1 MADGLLNMR
10 SRPYLSENLFD
21 IPVDEGTRGMI
32 LPVGKRG
39 GQRSIAFPQMALDA
53 YQSYLAPYQAYS
65 GELGMPSVDNPA
77 FTDATTQFGVD
88 FGLLPALGTAAIAK
102 PSPNVLRMG
111 MGGADTVS
119 GGAVRGPEVDELGF
133 YSQALETAK
142 NLQQAKGTGEQFR
155 KMLTSGGVKP
165 DEIKFTPELEG
176 LLSQPKVT
184 RDEVV
189 GLLQE
194 NRIRPEQTMLSS
206 VDSEFEGMRFP
217 EFAEELDIYD
227 AYGKEYVADE
237 AQYLMEVS
245 PEEVAEAFSRTARG
259 ATDEDVDKVQKALEE
274 GNLTSLAY
282 RDSDLFIDDD
292 RISDVIGDVEKAA
305 ETLVSER
312 YSYDPVLRL
321 RDPDTGYEIIG
332 TDDIGYTIKNEDG
345 NTLRGER
352 YSLAEARIEA
362 ETDAMDR
369 EIIGMPNAG
378 DTRFMN
384 STEDGGTNYR
394 EMLLQV
400 PKYEGMTDEFI
411 ATGHYDEPNIAV
423 HARTKDRSSDTG
435 VNDVLYV
442 EELQS
447 DWGQRGRN
455 RGFNTPKD
463 RAKIEEIRKEEA
475 KFFEVHDEASTRFDD
490 FQKEEGAKLAKILGG
505 KYEHSS
511 NRVYDADGKRLL
523 SGVNVNMYLDG
534 EHILATNAKG
544 EEVIL
549 KPPEGVGKKYREVK
563 DARKKSYDEYLPYY
577 KQSKMFTAEIPV
589 GPFVGNSDKF
599 AELGVKRLI
608 NQAVKENKN
617 SVVFSSGDVQY
628 DRWNEEGL
636 QTFYDKIIPKAGAKV
651 AKRLDPDAYAGVKFF
666 EDATGDVS
674 GDRFV
679 IQITPKMRE
688 KALGGQPLFNA
699 PVAPLPAT
707 SLLGEDKPAMSP
719 EQMYQAGII

>member
-1 MADGLLNMR
+1 MVDGLLNMR
-10 SRPYLSENLFD
+10 SRPYVSENLFD
-21 IPVDEGTRGMI
+21 IPVDEGKRGMI
-32 LPVGKRG
+32 LPLGKRG
-39 GQRSIAFPQMALDA
+39 GQTSFAFPQMALDA
-53 YQSYLAPYQAYS
+53 YQSLLTPYKAYS

-77 FTDATTQFGVD
+77 FTDAATQFAVD

-102 PSPNVLRMG
+102 QSPNVLRMG

-155 KMLTSGGVKP
+155 KMLLSAGVKP

-194 NRIRPEQTMLSS
+194 NRIRPEQTVLPAAPEKSS
-206 VDSEFEGMRFP
+206 EGMSFP
-217 EFAEELDIYD
+217 AQAEELSIDV
-227 AYGKEYVADE
+227 AYGPTYIDDRTADMIGDDYYANYVAEE
-237 AQYLMEVS
+237 ATSAGREDLNIEAMRKAVLEDDFSLLNANEDGFVRDS
-245 PEEVAEAFSRTARG
+245 LESLVAE
-259 ATDEDVDKVQKALEE
+259 E
-274 GNLTSLAY
+274 
-282 RDSDLFIDDD
+282 
-292 RISDVIGDVEKAA
+292 
-305 ETLVSER
+305 

-321 RDPDTGYEIIG
+321 TDPDSGYEIVG
-332 TDDIGYTIKNEDG
+332 SDEMGYIIRNEEG
-345 NTLRGER
+345 NELRGER

-369 EIIGMPNAG
+369 GIIGFG
-378 DTRFMN
+378 GGETRFMEY
-384 STEDGGTNYR
+384 TEGGGDNYR

-400 PKYEGMTDEFI
+400 PEYAGRETDF
-411 ATGHYDEPNIAV
+411 TYSGHFDEPNIVV
-423 HARTKDRSSDTG
+423 HARTKDRNFG
-435 VNDVLYV
+435 VGDKGEGNTLYV
-442 EELQS
+442 EEMQS
-447 DWGQRGRN
+447 DWGQQGRQQ
-455 RGFNTPKD
+455 GFDTPKEKQD
-463 RAKIEEIRKEEA
+463 LQSAMEQYEPFLNEKNKQNSIKNEAKRDFAKLVAKQIGGEVSGSSSGGSVYLHDKPVMNDYNAEEILMSGSGEIR
-475 KFFEVHDEASTRFDD
+475 
-490 FQKEEGAKLAKILGG
+490 L
-505 KYEHSS
+505 
-511 NRVYDADGKRLL
+511 YDPL
-523 SGVNVNMYLDG
+523 SGQYRQVSVTVPKEIKDKYKSSKKRWNELD
-534 EHILATNAKG
+534 
-544 EEVIL
+544 EES
-549 KPPEGVGKKYREVK
+549 K
-563 DARKKSYDEYLPYY
+563 DLQKLIRKKADTPL
-577 KQSKMFTAEIPV
+577 A
-589 GPFVGNSDKF
+589 PFVGNSEKF
-599 AELGVKRLI
+599 AEVGIKRLI

-636 QTFYDKIIPKAGAKV
+636 QTFYDKIIPKVGAKV
-651 AKRLDPDAYAGVKFF
+651 AKRLDPDAYAGVKFV

-688 KALGGQPLFNA
+688 KALEGQPLFNA

>member
-155 KMLTSGGVKP
+155 KMLLSAGVKP

-194 NRIRPEQTMLSS
+194 NRIRPEQTVYTAPEKSS
-206 VDSEFEGMRFP
+206 EGMSFP
-217 EFAEELDIYD
+217 AQAEELSIDV
-227 AYGKEYVADE
+227 AYGPRYIDDRTADMIGDDYYANYVAEE
-237 AQYLMEVS
+237 ATSAGREDLNIEAMRKAVLEDDFS
-245 PEEVAEAFSRTARG
+245 ILNAEEDGFVRDSLESLVAE
-259 ATDEDVDKVQKALEE
+259 E
-274 GNLTSLAY
+274 Y
-282 RDSDLFIDDD
+282 R
-292 RISDVIGDVEKAA
+292 
-305 ETLVSER
+305 
-312 YSYDPVLRL
+312 YDPVLRL
-321 RDPDTGYEIIG
+321 SDPDSGYEIVG
-332 TDDIGYTIKNEDG
+332 SDEMGYIIRDQGGNE
-345 NTLRGER
+345 LRGER

-362 ETDAMDR
+362 ETDAMGR
-369 EIIGMPNAG
+369 GIIGFG
-378 DTRFMN
+378 GGETRFMEY
-384 STEDGGTNYR
+384 TEGGGDNYR

-400 PKYEGMTDEFI
+400 PEYAGQKEGFVYS
-411 ATGHYDEPNIAV
+411 GHFDEPNIVV
-423 HARTKDRSSDTG
+423 HARTKDRSFG
-435 VNDVLYV
+435 VGDKAEGNALYV
-442 EELQS
+442 EEMQS
-447 DWGQRGRN
+447 DWGQKGRQKGFVTGET
-455 RGFNTPKD
+455 RDRYKEIERELKPLQDDIVKLSRESDDLIEMLAEDMAEFNTPKGFFNPLNPD
-463 RAKIEEIRKEEA
+463 FKYKANRGRIYRVLSDGSEVAEQGRSQVERDYLPSSQYGEDYKEIMSEINKMNAEATPLRKELSDLPSGA
-475 KFFEVHDEASTRFDD
+475 EVA
-490 FQKEEGAKLAKILGG
+490 
-505 KYEHSS
+505 
-511 NRVYDADGKRLL
+511 
-523 SGVNVNMYLDG
+523 
-534 EHILATNAKG
+534 
-544 EEVIL
+544 
-549 KPPEGVGKKYREVK
+549 
-563 DARKKSYDEYLPYY
+563 
-577 KQSKMFTAEIPV
+577 
-589 GPFVGNSDKF
+589 PFVGNSEKF
-599 AELGVKRLI
+599 AEVGIKRLI

-636 QTFYDKIIPKAGAKV
+636 QTFYDKIIPKVGAKV
-651 AKRLDPDAYAGVKFF
+651 AKRLDPDAHAGVKFV

>member
-1 MADGLLNMR
+1 MVDGLLNMR

-39 GQRSIAFPQMALDA
+39 GQRSVAFPQMALDA
-53 YQSYLAPYQAYS
+53 YQSLLTPYKAYS

-77 FTDATTQFGVD
+77 FTDAATRFSVD

-102 PSPNVLRMG
+102 QSPNVLRMG
-111 MGGADTVS
+111 LGGADTVS

-155 KMLTSGGVKP
+155 KMLLSAGVKP

-176 LLSQPKVT
+176 LLSQPKIT

-194 NRIRPEQTMLSS
+194 NRIRPEQTVYTAPEKSS
-206 VDSEFEGMRFP
+206 EGMSFP
-217 EFAEELDIYD
+217 AQAEQLDVYD
-227 AYGKEYVADE
+227 AYGRDYVADE
-237 AQYLMEVS
+237 AQYLMEDMS
-245 PEEVAEAFSRTARG
+245 EDVAEAFGRTALN
-259 ATDEDVDKVQKALEE
+259 ATEVDIAKVQKALEE
-274 GNLTSLAY
+274 RNLIALVD
-282 RDSDLFIDDD
+282 RDSELFIDNED
-292 RISDVIGDVEKAA
+292 ITDVIGAIEDAA

-321 RDPDTGYEIIG
+321 SDPDSGYEIVGSDDTGYIIR
-332 TDDIGYTIKNEDG
+332 NEEG
-345 NTLRGER
+345 NELRGER

-369 EIIGMPNAG
+369 GIIGFG
-378 DTRFMN
+378 GGETRFMEY
-384 STEDGGTNYR
+384 TEGGGDNYR

-400 PKYEGMTDEFI
+400 PEYAGQKEGFVYS
-411 ATGHYDEPNIAV
+411 GHFDEPNIVV
-423 HARTKDRSSDTG
+423 HARTKDRSFG
-435 VNDVLYV
+435 VGDKAEGNALYV
-442 EELQS
+442 EEMQS
-447 DWGQRGRN
+447 DWGQKGRQKGFVTGET
-455 RGFNTPKD
+455 RDRYKEIERELKPLQDDIVKLSRESDDLIEMLAEDMAEFNTPKGFFNPLNPD
-463 RAKIEEIRKEEA
+463 FKYKANRGRIYRVLSDGSEVAEQGRSQVERDYLPSSQYGEDYKEIMSEINKMNAEATPLRKELSDLPSGA
-475 KFFEVHDEASTRFDD
+475 EVA
-490 FQKEEGAKLAKILGG
+490 
-505 KYEHSS
+505 
-511 NRVYDADGKRLL
+511 
-523 SGVNVNMYLDG
+523 
-534 EHILATNAKG
+534 
-544 EEVIL
+544 
-549 KPPEGVGKKYREVK
+549 
-563 DARKKSYDEYLPYY
+563 
-577 KQSKMFTAEIPV
+577 
-589 GPFVGNSDKF
+589 PFVGNSEKF
-599 AELGVKRLI
+599 AEVGIKRLI

-636 QTFYDKIIPKAGAKV
+636 QTFYDKIIPKVGAKV
-651 AKRLDPDAYAGVKFF
+651 AKRLDPDAYAGVKFV

-679 IQITPKMRE
+679 IKITPKMRE
-688 KALGGQPLFNA
+688 KALEGQPLFNA

>member
-1 MADGLLNMR
+1 MVDGLLNMR

-155 KMLTSGGVKP
+155 KMLLSGGVKP

-194 NRIRPEQTMLSS
+194 NRIRPEQTVYTAPEKSS
-206 VDSEFEGMRFP
+206 EGMHFP
-217 EFAEELDIYD
+217 AQAEELSIDV
-227 AYGKEYVADE
+227 AYGPRYIDDRTADMIGDDYYANYVADE
-237 AQYLMEVS
+237 ATSAGREDLNIEAMRKAVLEDDFSLLNAKEDGFVRDS
-245 PEEVAEAFSRTARG
+245 LESLVAE
-259 ATDEDVDKVQKALEE
+259 E
-274 GNLTSLAY
+274 
-282 RDSDLFIDDD
+282 
-292 RISDVIGDVEKAA
+292 
-305 ETLVSER
+305 

-321 RDPDTGYEIIG
+321 SDPDSGYEIVG
-332 TDDIGYTIKNEDG
+332 SDEMGYIIRNEEG
-345 NTLRGER
+345 NELRGER

-369 EIIGMPNAG
+369 GIVGFGGGE
-378 DTRFMN
+378 TRFSGPDYN
-384 STEDGGTNYR
+384 EGGGDNYR

-400 PKYEGMTDEFI
+400 PEYAGQKEGFVYS
-411 ATGHYDEPNIAV
+411 GHFDEPNIVV
-423 HARTKDRSSDTG
+423 HARTKDRNFG
-435 VNDVLYV
+435 VGDKAEGNTLYV
-442 EELQS
+442 EEMQS
-447 DWGQRGRN
+447 DWGQQGR
-455 RGFNTPKD
+455 RKGFVTGETRDRYKEIERELKPLQDDIVKLSRESDDLIEMLAEDMAEFNTPKGFFNPLNPD
-463 RAKIEEIRKEEA
+463 FEYKASRGRIYRVLSDGSEVPEQGRSQVERDYLPSSQYGEDYKDIMSEINKMNAEATPLRKELNDLPSGA
-475 KFFEVHDEASTRFDD
+475 EVA
-490 FQKEEGAKLAKILGG
+490 
-505 KYEHSS
+505 
-511 NRVYDADGKRLL
+511 
-523 SGVNVNMYLDG
+523 
-534 EHILATNAKG
+534 
-544 EEVIL
+544 
-549 KPPEGVGKKYREVK
+549 
-563 DARKKSYDEYLPYY
+563 
-577 KQSKMFTAEIPV
+577 
-589 GPFVGNSDKF
+589 PFVGNSEKF
-599 AELGVKRLI
+599 AEVGIKRLI

-636 QTFYDKIIPKAGAKV
+636 KTFYDKIIPKAGAKV
-651 AKRLDPDAYAGVKFF
+651 AKRLDPDAYAGVKFV

>member
-39 GQRSIAFPQMALDA
+39 GQRSVAFPQMALDA

-176 LLSQPKVT
+176 LLSQPKIT

-194 NRIRPEQTMLSS
+194 NRIRPEQTMLRSS
-206 VDSEFEGMRFP
+206 GDGDETELYFGNRRVLPPEEAFGPDYILEEAQRYLYDDFDSYKTDVQSQLVKNGVDEDEAKRMV
-217 EFAEELDIYD
+217 D
-227 AYGKEYVADE
+227 AY
-237 AQYLMEVS
+237 
-245 PEEVAEAFSRTARG
+245 
-259 ATDEDVDKVQKALEE
+259 EE
-274 GNLTSLAY
+274 GGESALNS
-282 RDSDLFIDDD
+282 RDFGIM
-292 RISDVIGDVEKAA
+292 EEAA
-305 ETLVSER
+305 EDIFKDR
-312 YSYDPVLRL
+312 YQYDDYLRQEEY
-321 RDPDTGYEIIG
+321 RDPDTGYAIIG
-332 TDDIGYTIKNEDG
+332 NDDYGWLVKNPDG
-345 NTLRGER
+345 DVIRTHGDIN
-352 YSLAEARIEA
+352 SFQEATVA
-362 ETDAMDR
+362 AQADAYDHG
-369 EIIGMPNAG
+369 ILGGAG
-378 DTRFMN
+378 NTRFMN

-423 HARTKDRSSDTG
+423 HARTKDRSSDDG

-455 RGFNTPKD
+455 RGFDTPKD
-463 RAKIEEIRKEEA
+463 KEKLKQLKLKAETVENKLQAAVDENNDFISKFYNDVAEKI
-475 KFFEVHDEASTRFDD
+475 
-490 FQKEEGAKLAKILGG
+490 GG
-505 KYEHSS
+505 KKVSKEQFSYSTFYPPIKSPAGDTLLSANEVASIF
-511 NRVYDADGKRLL
+511 RGVDQVALTADGKELPIDPSNFNGQDIITKFADLNFRIR
-523 SGVNVNMYLDG
+523 SARDERDG
-534 EHILATNAKG
+534 ILGN
-544 EEVIL
+544 
-549 KPPEGVGKKYREVK
+549 
-563 DARKKSYDEYLPYY
+563 
-577 KQSKMFTAEIPV
+577 FTAEIPI

-608 NQAVKENKN
+608 NQAAQEGKRYL
-617 SVVFSSGDVQY
+617 SFSTGDIQA

-636 QTFYDKIIPKAGAKV
+636 KTFYDKIIPKAVEKV
-651 AKRLDPDAYAGVKFF
+651 AKRLDKDASVTDEFYI
-666 EDATGDVS
+666 DDVD
-674 GDRFV
+674 GPRFT
-679 IQITPKMRE
+679 IEITPKMRE

>member
-1 MADGLLNMR
+1 MVDGLLNMR

-39 GQRSIAFPQMALDA
+39 GQRSVAFPQMALDA
-53 YQSYLAPYQAYS
+53 YQSLLTPYKAYS

-77 FTDATTQFGVD
+77 FTDAATRFSVD

-102 PSPNVLRMG
+102 QSPNVLRMG

-155 KMLTSGGVKP
+155 KMLLSAGVKP

-176 LLSQPKVT
+176 LLSQPKIT

-194 NRIRPEQTMLSS
+194 NRIRPEQTMLRSS
-206 VDSEFEGMRFP
+206 GDG
-217 EFAEELDIYD
+217 AEEELYF
-227 AYGKEYVADE
+227 GNRRV
-237 AQYLMEVS
+237 LP
-245 PEEVAEAFSRTARG
+245 PEEAFGPDYILEEAHRYLYDDFDSYKTEVQSQLVKNG
-259 ATDEDVDKVQKALEE
+259 TDEDEAKRMVDAYEE
-274 GNLTSLAY
+274 GGESALGS
-282 RDSDLFIDDD
+282 RDF
-292 RISDVIGDVEKAA
+292 GFMEEAA
-305 ETLVSER
+305 EDIFKD
-312 YSYDPVLRL
+312 SYQYDDFLRQEEY
-321 RDPDTGYEIIG
+321 RDPDTGYAIIG
-332 TDDIGYTIKNEDG
+332 NDEYGWLVKNPDG
-345 NTLRGER
+345 NVIRTDGDIN
-352 YSLAEARIEA
+352 SFQEATVA
-362 ETDAMDR
+362 AQVDAYDNG
-369 EIIGMPNAG
+369 ILGGAG
-378 DTRFMN
+378 NTRFMN

-455 RGFNTPKD
+455 RGFDTPKD

-475 KFFEVHDEASTRFDD
+475 KFFEVHDEANTRFDD

-505 KYEHSS
+505 EYEHSS

-549 KPPEGVGKKYREVK
+549 KAPKGVGKKHREVK
-563 DARKKSYDEYLPYY
+563 DARKKAYDEYLPYY

-608 NQAVKENKN
+608 NQAAQEGKRYL
-617 SVVFSSGDVQY
+617 SFSTGDIQA

-636 QTFYDKIIPKAGAKV
+636 KTFYDKIIPKAVEKV
-651 AKRLDPDAYAGVKFF
+651 AKRLDKDASVTDEFYI
-666 EDATGDVS
+666 DDVD
-674 GDRFV
+674 GPRFT
-679 IQITPKMRE
+679 IEITPKMRE
-688 KALGGQPLFNA
+688 KALEGQPLFNA